1 MSTACGI
8 MIRISA
14 YTGQLVT
21 MNDIIK
27 SEKSP
32 FYNLACTPT
41 PEDFE
46 KDGDVAMPALG
57 DNQYAL
63 PGEPWRGLP
72 PDSPLRQI
80 TAGGVGVE
88 VKL

>member
-1 MSTACGI
+1 MRNDILATLLAITACGV

-27 SEKSP
+27 STNST

-46 KDGDVAMPALG
+46 KDGDVPMPALG
-57 DNQYAL
+57 DNEFSR
-63 PGEPWRGLP
+63 PGQPWRGLKK
-72 PDSPLRQI
+72 S
-80 TAGGVGVE
+80 
-88 VKL
+88 